1 VRLAAARR
9 GKFLVLLAWLLLA
22 GLLSTQAARLPRLY
36 DQGAATRLP
45 AGSESQ
51 RALDLERRAFPD
63 AAGTP
68 AVVVLHDAGG
78 LGLDDRR
85 LARSISGWLA
95 SPARPAGVLGI
106 LSVYEVPAAGA
117 QLISADGTTMTMLV
131 RVDAG
136 RVQPVVG
143 VLRDRL
149 HELTGGT
156 AVDAHVTGPAG
167 IAADAVAAFGSVDV
181 RLLLTTIGL
190 VLVLLVVLYRSP
202 ILPLVPLIGVG
213 VAMQVA
219 NGLLALAAARGLFPV
234 GQMSANI
241 ATVLMFGAG
250 TDYGIFLA
258 ARYREELRTTSD
270 RHLAMR
276 AALRAIAEAIAS
288 SGAAVLLALL
298 TLLLATLG
306 LYASLGPVLAVAM
319 VVILAAGLTL
329 FPALLA
335 LLGRWAYWPFVPRP
349 AASPSRT
356 GAWGRVGTAV
366 ARHPLP
372 AVVAGTMLLVL
383 LALGNLRTTESYGF
397 LDAFRVPTD
406 SAAGFAALREH
417 FEPGDLAPTTVVVRG
432 ASAADVG
439 AAAVAAG
446 GVHGVATVRGPG
458 RGDVSAD
465 GRTRRFGVVFSDDPY
480 GQPAIGRVAAVRAA
494 VADELRRRGAVAE
507 VHLGGETS
515 NLADVRDL
523 STRDRLVI
531 VPAVL
536 LVVGVVLALLLRGLV
551 APLYLLVAVTLNW
564 AAALGLGGLL
574 FGRDGVNYAIPLY
587 TFVFLV
593 SLGADYTI
601 FLMSRIREELGRRP
615 TRQAVAE
622 AVGRTGGVI
631 SSAGLILAGTF
642 AVLTT
647 LPLTVLYELG
657 SCVAA
662 GILLDTFVVRTL
674 VVPGLVTLSAGAGR
688 RGPRRGRPS
697 RSDPGTA

>member
-1 VRLAAARR
+1 VRLAAAPR
-9 GKFLVLLAWLLLA
+9 GKFLVLVAWLLLA

-36 DQGAATRLP
+36 DQRAATRLP
-45 AGSESQ
+45 TGSDSQ
-51 RALDLERRAFPD
+51 RALDLERTAFPD
-63 AAGTP
+63 ATGTP
-68 AVVVLHDAGG
+68 AVVVLHDAAG

-85 LARSISGWLA
+85 LARTVNNWLVSG
-95 SPARPAGVLGI
+95 ARPAGVLGT
-106 LSVYEVPAAGA
+106 LSVYDVPAAGA

-131 RVDAG
+131 RIDADH
-136 RVQPVVG
+136 VQSAVR
-143 VLRDRL
+143 VLRGRL
-149 HELTGGT
+149 DELTRGT
-156 AVDAHVTGPAG
+156 SVDAHLTGPAG
-167 IAADAVAAFGSVDV
+167 ISADAVTAFGSVDL

-190 VLVLLVVLYRSP
+190 VLVLLVLLYRSP
-202 ILPLVPLIGVG
+202 ILPLVPLIAVG
-213 VAMQVA
+213 TAMQVA

-241 ATVLMFGAG
+241 ATVLMFGVG

-258 ARYREELRTTSD
+258 ARYREELRRTPD
-270 RHLAMR
+270 RHQAMR
-276 AALRAIAEAIAS
+276 TALRAVGEAIAS
-288 SGAAVLLALL
+288 SGGAVLLALL

-329 FPALLA
+329 LPALLT
-335 LLGRWAYWPFVPRP
+335 LLGRWAYWPFVPRM
-349 AASPSRT
+349 AASPGRT
-356 GAWGRVGTAV
+356 SLWGRVGATV

-372 AVVAGTMLLVL
+372 AVLVGTLLLVL

-417 FEPGDLAPTTVVVRG
+417 FEPGDLAPTTVVIRG
-432 ASAADVG
+432 ASAADAG
-439 AAAVAAG
+439 AAAAAVG
-446 GVHGVATVRGPG
+446 PVHGVAWVRGPG
-458 RGDVSAD
+458 RGDTSAD
-465 GRTRRFGVVFSDDPY
+465 GRTRRFSVVFGDDPY
-480 GQPAIGRVAAVRAA
+480 GQPAIARVAAVRAA
-494 VADELRRRGAVAE
+494 VSDTLRRRGAGAE

-515 NLADVRDL
+515 TLADVRDL

-536 LVVGVVLALLLRGLV
+536 LVVGIVLVVLLRGLV

-574 FGRDGVNYAIPLY
+574 FGQGGVNYAIPLY
-587 TFVFLV
+587 TFVFLI

-601 FLMSRIREELGRRP
+601 FLMSRIREELGRGP
-615 TRQAVAE
+615 AQQAVAE
-622 AVGRTGGVI
+622 AVARTGGVI

-657 SCVAA
+657 VCVAA
-662 GILLDTFVVRTL
+662 GVLLDTFVVRTL
-674 VVPGLVTLSAGAGR
+674 VVPGMVTLLN
-688 RGPRRGRPS
+688 RPA
-697 RSDPGTA
+697 RNAAADR